1 MVRSCR
7 SSADYANIR
16 AVAAIGRMTGIA
28 MGLPLDG
35 CTVVSLRPA
44 GMHASMR
51 RAAAASGARLL
62 ALSPWRLRILDDPRS
77 RAALAAALGASR
89 VVFTSPA
96 SVAAAKGMERLR
108 PASESAWLAVGAGTA
123 AALAREGVDAIAPQR
138 MDSEGLLELDALQHV
153 AGLTVGLVTA
163 PGGRGEIEPAL
174 RRRGAQVLRADV
186 YERTEI
192 APTQRAIDALRAIAG
207 TPAWLALGS
216 GAALDTILR
225 SLPADAAAVLR
236 GASVVAASERLARHA
251 LANGFPRVVVA
262 ASAMPADLVAA
273 AAAAQAPFSA
283 PSPR

>member
-1 MVRSCR
+1 
-7 SSADYANIR
+7 
-16 AVAAIGRMTGIA
+16 MTGIA

-62 ALSPWRLRILDDPRS
+62 ALSPWRLRIHDDPRS
-77 RAALAAALGASR
+77 RAALAAALGAPR

-96 SVAAAKGMERLR
+96 AVAAAKRMERLR
-108 PASESAWLAVGAGTA
+108 ATPESIWLGVGAGTV
-123 AALAREGVDAIAPQR
+123 AALAREGVEALSPQR
-138 MDSEGLLELDALQHV
+138 MDSEGLLALDALQHV

-192 APTQRAIDALRAIAG
+192 APSQRAIDALRATAG
-207 TPAWLALGS
+207 HPVWLALGS
-216 GAALDTILR
+216 GAALDTLLR
-225 SLPADAAAVLR
+225 ALPADAAGVLR
-236 GASVVAASERLARHA
+236 SARVAAASERLAS
-251 LANGFPRVVVA
+251 LAREHGFPSVVVA
-262 ASAMPADLVAA
+262 ASAMPGDLVAA
-273 AAAAQAPFSA
+273 AAAAQAAGLPA
-283 PSPR
+283 G